1 MSEILCTRN
10 SVIYTIPYFG
20 PWQEN
25 SGNCDNL
32 KQSASIPSMT
42 TIYPPAKHHSN
53 GISLE
58 GAYSIGPLS
67 VGYWP
72 AFIR

>member
-42 TIYPPAKHHSN
+42 TIYPPAKHHSH

-58 GAYSIGPLS
+58 GAYSIRPLS